1 MSSLPEAGERL
12 VRSLATNDVDY
23 LFGTFGTDHPPIIRG
38 LDAVDGPELVLAPD
52 EMVGASAAHG
62 YAQVTGDPQAVL
74 VHVDVGTTNLGPA
87 LHNAAR
93 SRVPMFVLAGRTP
106 HTTRGDQPGGRSIFV
121 HYYQDVFDQP
131 GLVREYTKWAYEL
144 ETPANVE
151 QVVARGLD
159 RARTDPPGPT
169 YLALPREILRG
180 EAEPAEDPTA
190 FSTDTDPTRTSAS
203 RETIDDLVDW
213 IEAADHPLRVKTCA
227 GRDAEAVHALERF
240 AVTAG
245 VPVVEAA
252 PAFRMNFPRDHP
264 LHLGFMSEPH
274 LDESDLVIVAN
285 SDVPWVPARGTPNA
299 DARVVRIDP
308 DPHATQYPLP
318 DAPADV
324 SIAADP
330 ATVLAEVTAVM
341 EGQSA
346 GAADRIDRF
355 RDVHAGQRR
364 EWADAVPDP
373 DTAAAI
379 TPALLSRTLGDVLDP
394 EAVVVDETVTNTVG
408 VLRHTE
414 RSAPGTYY
422 SYCSSGLG
430 WALGASVGIKLA
442 RPDAT
447 VVTTVGDGSFVF
459 GNPLATIQMV
469 HALDLPHLTIIYDN
483 ENWQAVGNA
492 VRDQYGADPGFDPEP
507 FTQFQPGTN
516 YAAMAEGLD
525 CYGDRVRDPTA
536 LPDAIDEA
544 LDAVDSGTHAILDVM
559 LEDEPRA

>member
-1 MSSLPEAGERL
+1 MATPPEAGERL
-12 VRSLATNDVDY
+12 IRSLAAQDVDY

-38 LDAVDGPELVLAPD
+38 LSATDGPELVLAPD

-62 YAQVTGDPQAVL
+62 YAQVTGEPQAVL

-106 HTTRGDQPGGRSIFV
+106 HTTRGEQPGGRSIFV

-131 GLVREYTKWAYEL
+131 GLVREYAKWAYEL

-159 RARTDPPGPT
+159 RARAAPPGPT

-180 EAEPAEDPTA
+180 DAEPVADPTA
-190 FSTDTDPTRTSAS
+190 FRTDTDPSRTSAS
-203 RETIDDLVDW
+203 RETLNDLADR
-213 IEAADHPLRVKTCA
+213 IETADHPLLVTTCA

-240 AVTAG
+240 AMTAG

-264 LHLGFMSEPH
+264 LHLGFAAEPH
-274 LDESDLVIVAN
+274 LSESDLVIVAN
-285 SDVPWVPARGTPNA
+285 SDVPWVPARGTPST
-299 DARVVRIDP
+299 DATVVRIDP
-308 DPHATQYPLP
+308 DPHAAQYPLP
-318 DAPADV
+318 DTPAD
-324 SIAADP
+324 INIGADP
-330 ATVLAEVTAVM
+330 ATVLAEVTAAVD
-341 EGQSA
+341 GRSA

-373 DTAAAI
+373 EETEAI
-379 TPALLSRTLGDVLDP
+379 TPALLSRTLGDALDP

-408 VLRHTE
+408 VLRYTDRTE
-414 RSAPGTYY
+414 PGTYH

-430 WALGASVGIKLA
+430 WALGASVGVTLA
-442 RPDAT
+442 RPEAT

-459 GNPLATIQMV
+459 GNPLAAIQMV
-469 HALDLPHLTIIYDN
+469 HALDLPHLTVIYDN
-483 ENWQAVGNA
+483 GTWQAVGDA

-507 FTQFQPGTN
+507 FTRFQPGTD

-525 CYGDRVRDPTA
+525 CYGERVTDPTA
-536 LPDAIDEA
+536 LRGAVDDA
-544 LDAVDSGTHAILDVM
+544 LDAVASGTHAVLDVV
-559 LEDEPRA
+559 LADTPRS